1 MNDQYHHLQQRQL
14 LGKGSIEDNG
24 KAYNGDNEERSM
36 PRLRHIATVVEGN

>member
-1 MNDQYHHLQQRQL
+1 MTNIIISNRGNCF
-14 LGKGSIEDNG
+14 GKGSIEDNG